1 MMLLRVS
8 LIFLLTN
15 VNKDAKGAAVD
26 INEIVTNFTSIVTN
40 LKENFKNE
48 KARMEST
55 IATLQDEMDANKKA
69 LQTEINTNMIGLQ
82 KLIDEE
88 DENIADTMNVVT
100 RLEKMSRLGTSCTQ
114 LAHQGNLESGYYLLD
129 TDGVNGNLP
138 PYDAYCKMPERQTF
152 VGKKFKMTL
161 CIDVIFIDD
170 LLS

>member
-1 MMLLRVS
+1 MGFQIERNLQLVKKKNLVFRLRESTNKMMLLRVA

-48 KARMEST
+48 KARMEAT

-69 LQTEINTNMIGLQ
+69 LQTEINTNMMGLQ
-82 KLIDEE
+82 NLIDEE

-100 RLEKMSRLGTSCTQ
+100 KLEKMSRLGTSCTQ

-129 TDGVNGNLP
+129 TDGMNGNQP
-138 PYDAYCKMPERQTF
+138 PYDAYCK
-152 VGKKFKMTL
+152 
-161 CIDVIFIDD
+161 
-170 LLS
+170 

>member
-40 LKENFKNE
+40 LKENFKVE
-48 KARMEST
+48 KARMEAT

-129 TDGVNGNLP
+129 TDGMNGNLP

-152 VGKKFKMTL
+152 VGKKFKMTF
-161 CIDVIFIDD
+161 VY
-170 LLS
+170 